1 MTTVNEDI
9 NIGVNKVLKELK
21 AMGIDPDKAEYKLA
35 CSSAAGGLKMVALGL
50 VPDLTVE
57 AARRAALGAGAK
69 VGQVFC
75 YELTDTELEQIVK
88 YSPDIILLAGGT
100 LMVAIK
106 MSLFTIPESWLN
118 LEAGRSN
125 HSSRQ

>member
-1 MTTVNEDI
+1 
-9 NIGVNKVLKELK
+9 
-21 AMGIDPDKAEYKLA
+21 
-35 CSSAAGGLKMVALGL
+35 MVALGL

-88 YSPDIILLAGGT
+88 YSPDIILLAGV

-118 LEAGRSN
+118 LSWTFQ
-125 HSSRQ
+125 S